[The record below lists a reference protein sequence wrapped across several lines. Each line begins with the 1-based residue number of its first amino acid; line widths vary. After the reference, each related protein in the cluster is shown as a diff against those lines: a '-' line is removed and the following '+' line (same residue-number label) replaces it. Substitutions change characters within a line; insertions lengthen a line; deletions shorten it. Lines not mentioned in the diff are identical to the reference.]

1 MLGLLVA
8 GGVAL
13 WFIPFLMAKQGSS
26 QLASVD
32 RRSRWGMLLEFV
44 GLGLVAASGDWKV
57 PHSSWRIGIAFIFF
71 LLAALLSWTA
81 TRSLGRQFR
90 LDAAIGIEH
99 ELIRN
104 GPYRMVR
111 HPIYTSMLCL
121 LWAIGLVTTP
131 MLPLAAATAI
141 FLIGTEIRVRLE
153 DRLLEERFGGGF
165 RQYKLSTP
173 AYLPFLR

>member
-13 WFIPFLMAKQGSS
+13 WFVPFLIAKQGSS
-26 QLASVD
+26 NLASVD

-44 GLGLVAASGDWKV
+44 GIGLVATGGSWGE
-57 PHSSWRIGIAFIFF
+57 PRPSWRIGIAIVFF

-81 TRSLGRQFR
+81 TRTLGRQFR
-90 LDAAIGIEH
+90 LDAAIGAEH
-99 ELIRN
+99 ELIRS
-104 GPYRMVR
+104 GPYRIVR
-111 HPIYTSMLCL
+111 HPIYTSMLCV
-121 LWAIGLVTTP
+121 LWGIGLIAAP
-131 MLPLAAATAI
+131 MLLLVIATLI
-141 FLIGTEIRVRLE
+141 FLIGTEIRARIE
-153 DRLLEERFGGGF
+153 DRLLKERFGDSF